1 MHRHFDE
8 LTIRGVGARADRTAV
23 EQPAAAHRAPGGN
36 PRQRPRVANRSS
48 RTSAT
53 PPVAASSVRS
63 RRYPEPQ
70 PEPAQSRASGHAVIP
85 GHAMIPGQG
94 LDGPWPTAALHD
106 TLPPFSRTT
115 GAHEPAPLP
124 PQRPSRFTLTGP
136 PRTSASSMRQM
147 LDHSSS
153 NRAARQEGDGRV
165 HASTGGGRTPR
176 PTATPAAAESAD
188 ADPEHTVR
196 RRACARPG
204 HVPPP
209 ACAGHGAL
217 VARSN
222 LGHTSRGRRS
232 CRAGGARMLEVQPW
246 ERRSSPPLPPGSGT
260 AGFGWWRSA
269 PGLCASPRQPR
280 LILCLTTHPSP

>member
-153 NRAARQEGDGRV
+153 NRAARQEGDGRTRAEMAAFMRALAEV
-165 HASTGGGRTPR
+165 ERLGPR
-176 PTATPAAAESAD
+176 LHQLPRNRLMQIQSILCAGVRAPGQDTYLLPPVQGMERSWPAATSDTPAAGGEAAE
-188 ADPEHTVR
+188 PV
-196 RRACARPG
+196 G
-204 HVPPP
+204 P
-209 ACAGHGAL
+209 AC
-217 VARSN
+217 
-222 LGHTSRGRRS
+222 
-232 CRAGGARMLEVQPW
+232 
-246 ERRSSPPLPPGSGT
+246 
-260 AGFGWWRSA
+260 
-269 PGLCASPRQPR
+269 
-280 LILCLTTHPSP
+280 

>member
-153 NRAARQEGDGRV
+153 NRAARQEGDGRTRAEMAAFMRALAEV
-165 HASTGGGRTPR
+165 ERLGPR
-176 PTATPAAAESAD
+176 LHQLPRNRLMQIQSILCAGVRAPGQDTYLLPPVQGMERSWPAATSDTPAAGGEAAE
-188 ADPEHTVR
+188 PV
-196 RRACARPG
+196 G
-204 HVPPP
+204 P
-209 ACAGHGAL
+209 ACWKCSLGSAAARHPYLLGRAQLASGGGAL
-217 VARSN
+217 HRDFAP
-222 LGHTSRGRRS
+222 LHASRG
-232 CRAGGARMLEVQPW
+232 
-246 ERRSSPPLPPGSGT
+246 
-260 AGFGWWRSA
+260 
-269 PGLCASPRQPR
+269 
-280 LILCLTTHPSP
+280 